1 MLGIELHAPRR
12 LFCSPKGP
20 RSRWSSI
27 WKTLVAFCPWVH
39 RTVQCTPDSE
49 QCNNKESLDWL
60 LSASGG
66 TRPSGAPCDRWSEAL
81 HVDSPVNYSRRM
93 LKFSRASSTTD
104 HAPDCPPDRPVGGTR
119 PSGAMH
125 PNPLS
130 SFSILFSFTPFG
142 LTS

>member
-81 HVDSPVNYSRRM
+81 HVDSPVNYSRRR
-93 LKFSRASSTTD
+93 LKFSRASSTTTM
-104 HAPDCPPDRPVGGTR
+104 HRTVHRTVRWVAPDRPVQCNL
-119 PSGAMH
+119 AH
-125 PNPLS
+125 FL
-130 SFSILFSFTPFG
+130 LFQSYS
-142 LTS
+142 LLLLLA